1 MIGKPDVTRVLL
13 LIPTLDRSGA
23 EKQLTLLASG
33 LKRDFSD
40 EFEVEVACLTR
51 GGPYQADLEAAG
63 VPVTVLGKRFRF
75 DPFALRRLK
84 KLVREKQPDILH
96 TWLFAA
102 NSYGRLVAGKPGVSG
117 PKVVVSERCVDT
129 WKAGWQLWLD
139 RKQIARTT
147 RMIGNSQAVVDF
159 YRELGVPDEK
169 LVVIRNGIDLLE
181 APSQEARTALR
192 QELDIAESSKVLGFV
207 GRLAPQKRLKDLL
220 WSFELVGSHDLDV
233 HFVIAGDG
241 PQRSELEHFAKQI
254 RVADRV
260 TFTGHREDAA
270 SILALFDIF
279 WLASDFEGQSNSLM
293 EAMAAARPV
302 IVSDIAPN
310 QELVSHEETGLV
322 VPVTDRAEFA
332 KAVVRLLGDDELAK
346 QLGSAARDRM
356 VSEFSIRRMVESH
369 ANLYRTVAGTKK

>member
-1 MIGKPDVTRVLL
+1 MTRVLL

-33 LKRDFSD
+33 LKRDFSN

-51 GGPYQADLEAAG
+51 GGPYQAELEAAG
-63 VPVTVLGKRFRF
+63 VSVTVFGKRFRF

-102 NSYGRLVAGKPGVSG
+102 NSYGRLVAGKEGVPG
-117 PKVVVSERCVDT
+117 PNVVVSERCVDT

-139 RKQIARTT
+139 RKQIPRTA

-159 YRELGVPDEK
+159 YRELGMTDEK
-169 LVVIRNGIDLLE
+169 LVVIRNGIDLPE
-181 APSQEARTALR
+181 APSQETLTALR
-192 QELDIAESSKVLGFV
+192 QDLGIEASSKVLAFV

-220 WSFELVGSHDLDV
+220 WSFELVCSHDLDV

-241 PQRSELEHFAKQI
+241 PQRNELEQFAKQI

-260 TFTGHREDAA
+260 TFTGHRDDAA
-270 SILALFDIF
+270 SILALCDIF

-310 QELVSHEETGLV
+310 RELVSHEETGLV

-332 KAVVRLLGDDELAK
+332 KAAVRLLEDEELAM

-356 VSEFSIRRMVESH
+356 VTEFSIRQMVESH
-369 ANLYRTVAGTKK
+369 VELYRAVSGKET

>member
-1 MIGKPDVTRVLL
+1 MTRVLL

-40 EFEVEVACLTR
+40 EFEVEVVCLTR
-51 GGPYQADLEAAG
+51 GGPYQVELEAAG
-63 VPVTVLGKRFRF
+63 VPVTILGKRFRF

-102 NSYGRLVAGKPGVSG
+102 NSYGRLVAGKEGVAG
-117 PKVVVSERCVDT
+117 PQVVVSERCVDT

-139 RKQIARTT
+139 RKQIPRTT

-169 LVVIRNGIDLLE
+169 LVVIRNGIDLPE

-192 QELDIAESSKVLGFV
+192 QELGIAASSKILGFV

-220 WSFELVGSHDLDV
+220 WSFELVRSHDLDV

-241 PQRSELEHFAKQI
+241 PQRSELEQFAKQI

-260 TFTGHREDAA
+260 TFTGHRDDAA
-270 SILALFDIF
+270 SILALCDIF

-310 QELVSHEETGLV
+310 RELVSHEETGLV

-332 KAVVRLLGDDELAK
+332 KAAVDLLRDEKLAT
-346 QLGSAARDRM
+346 QLGSDARNRM
-356 VSEFSIRRMVESH
+356 ATEFSIRQMVESH
-369 ANLYRTVAGTKK
+369 VELYRAIKK

>member
-40 EFEVEVACLTR
+40 EFEVEVVCLTR
-51 GGPYQADLEAAG
+51 GGPYQVELEAAG
-63 VPVTVLGKRFRF
+63 VPVTILGKRFRF

-102 NSYGRLVAGKPGVSG
+102 NSYGRLVAGKEGVAG
-117 PKVVVSERCVDT
+117 PQVVVSERCVDT

-139 RKQIARTT
+139 RKQIPRTT

-169 LVVIRNGIDLLE
+169 LVVIRNGIDLPE

-192 QELDIAESSKVLGFV
+192 QELGIAASSKILGFV

-220 WSFELVGSHDLDV
+220 WSFELVRSHDLDV

-241 PQRSELEHFAKQI
+241 PQRSELEQFAKQI

-260 TFTGHREDAA
+260 TFTGHRDDAA
-270 SILALFDIF
+270 SILALCDIF

-310 QELVSHEETGLV
+310 RELVSHEETGLV

-332 KAVVRLLGDDELAK
+332 KAAVDLLRDEKLAT
-346 QLGSAARDRM
+346 QLGSDARNRM
-356 VSEFSIRRMVESH
+356 ATEFSIRQMVESH
-369 ANLYRTVAGTKK
+369 VELYRAIKK